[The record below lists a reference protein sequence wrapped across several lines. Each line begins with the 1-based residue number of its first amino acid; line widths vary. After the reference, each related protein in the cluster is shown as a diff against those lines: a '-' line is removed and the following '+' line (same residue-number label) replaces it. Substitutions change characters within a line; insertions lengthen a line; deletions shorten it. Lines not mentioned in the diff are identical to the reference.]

1 MLIKGETEMTNGLK
15 QQKLTVNMETMP
27 YFSASIADMH
37 ISPVTR
43 VVLGVPE
50 AAKNSRLE
58 VSVVGKCGENE
69 FIRRCDFTKDCF
81 DPEVFNLKNSSSC
94 VLYFDHDSFEYN
106 KAFLNSLEE
115 EETGEIYVFVKYAGS
130 ECTVK
135 TDITLLPSDMWTG
148 LECEPPV
155 VCSFIREEDKT
166 VEKICSDVCENGKI
180 NYDTDSR
187 KNVISTVKELH
198 KRIKNCSIIY
208 TRPVGY
214 AANIKQRLRRPEEL
228 FASGSVLATP
238 MEIALIFCACAKKVG
253 LDTCLVFTRGS
264 RGEVSVL
271 CGVYLVKTPFRVP
284 VCEDAE
290 KISALLN
297 AGDLIVVDPSAFA
310 TAQDTSFLLAVES
323 AAETFIENSHSLV
336 CLVDV
341 KRSLSEKGVRKE
353 KNEYENLPVK
363 QVLSQIYSSLMY
375 TPAMQYLA
383 GKERDEIEEIP
394 LLVTDFEKLYRDD
407 ETSYKLLPLD
417 ISVKLDEYAPL
428 DKGFSSI
435 VTMSSPKAKQHFSEN
450 ELAKLRIGYE
460 RLRERVASDSEITTA
475 LRDEELYKISTEM
488 TFGKNKK
495 EPYFAF
501 GYVKITD
508 KLTETVSFAP
518 VCLVRAKLTYELGN
532 FFVKQYGNPIVN
544 KVFIRNALRNSKLGY
559 DSFMKSLMPT
569 DKKEIFDMFENIRM
583 ALSETDD
590 RHIYEIIKEV
600 HLVNVD
606 VDDYILWSSLALERA
621 KLIANDTVSCIF
633 GTEKESERINREYVP
648 VKPMFSQCMKA
659 VCNDSNMIIDGAFT
673 NEKEE
678 VVSALVSRSVT
689 EGKSMLIV
697 TDDMEMSGYV
707 NDLLDSAGLS
717 EMSFSVDESCK
728 SDKAAERI
736 SELMAKYKNSED
748 NGVGFVSQD
757 LKNTEALLGEYT
769 ERINKLHTS
778 GMSLNDAVKSYL
790 SAGRGT
796 ENHDCI
802 PVNREIFKGLDEDG
816 IDRIF
821 EISGSLITNA
831 RMLCKKSGLEK
842 YTPINK
848 HPLFH
853 TRPQK
858 DIDETAKQM
867 VMVAIETALP
877 VISEYRD
884 VFSDVNEILKFD
896 EREIDCFY
904 KLERLNELFKLILSA
919 RDVDIPEKFVESDI
933 ADFIKIKRI
942 AAENRKRM
950 EEIENKLSFF
960 NPEIFEDIENLLKGD
975 EYEQD
980 EDAGFIKRF
989 VTKKNGIDKLMQY
1002 VDSDKRSEFLQH
1014 KLPEI
1019 YKLLYE
1025 YKACVIALR
1034 NSNNDKK
1041 ETPETARLAQISDKA
1056 DYLVSDINSSE
1067 ANNKKI
1073 LSNVFRLISVIP
1085 VDANLARKITVVRA
1099 RLAELYSGETSA
1111 ISIISKYMGIC
1122 FDDIVFDSGILSF
1135 DGIGKYLEEVEKKL
1149 DVVEDWN
1156 VWLEKCET
1164 AREYVPE
1171 FITYLEEHGAG
1182 TNIDRIFAKSLLAPI
1197 SDCISHDV
1205 MQGFSSE
1212 KLSRAKEK
1220 YIEYL
1225 CKASEVSAKNVFEGY
1240 KNVVRHAS
1248 QLANANIGEKS
1259 AAGFCDFMRENSKI
1273 VQKVI
1278 PVLVVTK
1285 NILTEALPLET
1296 VFDTVVVIDNKNNG
1310 YSMLP
1315 ALGFGQRCVIV
1326 NMSKVGGS
1334 KLYKTA
1340 KNILPSYDV
1349 SVFGKQRDVN
1359 TFTWLNSIGFA
1370 GNGICISAGEESA
1383 SELVRMNGI
1392 YDRTVSRTNKTETEL
1407 SMVKATSLLQDGQ
1420 TRVAITAFT
1429 KQQCTAMEKLMH
1441 VLSKK
1446 NKILFDAINEGR
1458 VFVCTPD
1465 RLYLKKYDSL
1475 VVSACFGCDKDGR
1488 FGWDFG
1494 YAGKTSNEPVP
1505 EAYYAIS
1512 DRKTE
1517 KTFIL
1522 TSLNA
1527 KDSKFMRKT
1536 GNNAALFNDFCEM
1549 LADGRIPVNMTVAK
1563 TDNEG
1568 ILCEIMSCISKR
1580 NPSVSLCE
1588 GKNSLKYA
1596 MKASG
1601 ENGSYILLDNER
1613 NICMHDELLI
1623 KKLLEEKGQLV
1634 ITLTPMQ
1641 LTGRNFGE
1649 TVESLV
1655 NEKDNI

>member
-1 MLIKGETEMTNGLK
+1 MTNGLK
-15 QQKLTVNMETMP
+15 QQKLTVNIETMP
-27 YFSASIADMH
+27 YFSASLADMH

-43 VVLGVPE
+43 VVLGMPE
-50 AAKNSRLE
+50 AAKNCRLE
-58 VSVVGKCGENE
+58 VSIVGKCGGNE
-69 FIRRCDFTKDCF
+69 FVRRSDFVKDCF
-81 DPEVFNLKNSSSC
+81 DSEAFNLKNASSC
-94 VLYFDHDSFEYN
+94 VLHFDHDSFEYN
-106 KAFLNSLEE
+106 KAFLNSIEE
-115 EETGEIYVFVKYAGS
+115 EEQGEIHVLVKYAGA
-130 ECTVK
+130 ECTAKADV
-135 TDITLLPSDMWTG
+135 TLLPSDMWTG
-148 LECEPPV
+148 LECEPSV
-155 VCSFIREEDKT
+155 VCSFVRDEDKT
-166 VEKICSDVCENGKI
+166 VERICSDICENGKI
-180 NYDTDSR
+180 NYNTDSR
-187 KNVISTVKELH
+187 KNIISTVKELH
-198 KRIKNCSIIY
+198 KRIKNCNIIY

-214 AANIKQRLRRPEEL
+214 AANIKQRLRSPEEL
-228 FASGSVLATP
+228 FASGSILATP
-238 MEIALIFCACAKKVG
+238 LEIALIFCACAKRTG
-253 LDTCLVFTRGS
+253 LDTSLVFTRGS
-264 RGEVSVL
+264 RGDVSVL
-271 CGVYLVKTPFRVP
+271 CGVYLVKTPFKMP

-290 KISALLN
+290 KISALIN

-310 TAQDTSFLLAVES
+310 TAQNTSFALAVES
-323 AAETFIENSHSLV
+323 AAETFVENIRSLV

-353 KNEYENLPVK
+353 KNEYEDVPVK
-363 QVLSQIYSSLMY
+363 HVLSQIYSSLMY

-383 GKERDEIEEIP
+383 GKVRDEIEEVP
-394 LLVTDFEKLYRDD
+394 LLVTDFEKVYRDE
-407 ETSYKLLPLD
+407 ETSYRLLPLD
-417 ISVKLDEYAPL
+417 INVNLDEYAPL

-450 ELAKLRIGYE
+450 ELEKLRVGYE
-460 RLRERVASDSEITTA
+460 KLRAKVTSDNEITTS
-475 LRDEELYKISTEM
+475 LRDEELYRISTEM

-532 FFVKQYGNPIVN
+532 FYAKQYGNPIVN

-606 VDDYILWSSLALERA
+606 VDDYILWSSLALERS
-621 KLIANDTVSCIF
+621 KLAANEAVSGIF
-633 GTEKESERINREYVP
+633 GNEKIEEQINRDYVP
-648 VKPMFSQCMKA
+648 VKPMFSQSMKA
-659 VCNDSNMIIDGAFT
+659 VCNDTSMIIDGAYT
-673 NEKEE
+673 DEKED
-678 VVSALVSRSVT
+678 VIGAVASRSIT

-697 TDDMEMSGYV
+697 TDDMEMSYYV
-707 NDLLDSAGLS
+707 GDLLDKNGLS
-717 EMSFSVDESCK
+717 DMSFVLDESCK
-728 SDKAAERI
+728 SDKASEKI
-736 SELMAKYKNSED
+736 SELVSKYKNSED
-748 NGVGFVSQD
+748 NGIAFVSQE
-757 LKNTEALLGEYT
+757 LKDTEALLSEYT
-769 ERINKLHTS
+769 ERINKPHAS

-790 SAGRGT
+790 SASRGT

-802 PVNREIFKGLDEDG
+802 PVSREIFEGLDEEG

-831 RMLCKKSGLEK
+831 RLLCKKSGLEK
-842 YTPINK
+842 HTPINK

-853 TRPQK
+853 ARPIK
-858 DIDETAKQM
+858 DFDETAKQM

-884 VFSDVNEILKFD
+884 VFLDVNEILKFD
-896 EREIDCFY
+896 AREIDCFY
-904 KLERLNELFKLILSA
+904 KLERLNELFKLILA
-919 RDVDIPEKFVESDI
+919 AKDVDIPEKFVESDI
-933 ADFIKIKRI
+933 SDFIKIKRI

-950 EEIENKLSFF
+950 EEIENKLGFF
-960 NPEIFEDIENLLKGD
+960 SPEIFEDIENLLKGD

-1002 VDSDKRSEFLQH
+1002 VDSDKKSEFMQH

-1019 YKLLYE
+1019 YKMLYE
-1025 YKACVIALR
+1025 YKACIIALR
-1034 NSNNDKK
+1034 DSNNDKK
-1041 ETPETARLAQISDKA
+1041 ETPEATRLAQISDKA
-1056 DYLVSDINSSE
+1056 DYLVSDITSSE
-1067 ANNKKI
+1067 TTNKNI

-1099 RLAELYSGETSA
+1099 RLSELYSGETSA
-1111 ISIISKYMGIC
+1111 ISTISKYMGIC
-1122 FDDIVFDSGILSF
+1122 FDDIVFDDGILSF
-1135 DGIGKYLEEVEKKL
+1135 DGLGKYLEEVEKKL
-1149 DVVEDWN
+1149 DVTEDWN
-1156 VWLEKCET
+1156 TWLEKCEN
-1164 AREYVPE
+1164 AKEYVPE

-1182 TNIDRIFAKSLLAPI
+1182 INIDRVFAKSLLAPI
-1197 SDCISHDV
+1197 SDCVRHDV

-1220 YIEYL
+1220 YIEYV
-1225 CKASEVSAKNVFEGY
+1225 CRASDVSANNVLEGY
-1240 KNVVRHAS
+1240 KNVVRHAA
-1248 QLANANIGEKS
+1248 QLINTASSINNGN
-1259 AAGFCDFMRENSKI
+1259 GFCEYMKENTKA
-1273 VQKVI
+1273 VQKI
-1278 PVLVVTK
+1278 LPVLVVTK
-1285 NILTEALPLET
+1285 NILTEVLPLET

-1340 KNILPSYDV
+1340 KNVLPSYDV
-1349 SVFGKQRDVN
+1349 SVFGRERDVN

-1370 GNGICISAGEESA
+1370 GNGICINPGEESA

-1407 SMVKATSLLQDGQ
+1407 SMVKATSLLQDEGK
-1420 TRVAITAFT
+1420 RVALTAFT

-1446 NKILFDAINEGR
+1446 NKILADAMNEGR
-1458 VFVCTPD
+1458 VFICTPD

-1475 VVSACFGCDKDGR
+1475 VVSACFGIDKDGR

-1494 YAGKTSNEPVP
+1494 YAGKTANEPVSD
-1505 EAYYAIS
+1505 AYYAIS

-1536 GNNAALFNDFCEM
+1536 GNNAAVFNDFCEM
-1549 LADGRIPVNMTVAK
+1549 LSDGRIPVNMTSAK
-1563 TDNEG
+1563 NDDEG
-1568 ILCEIMSCISKR
+1568 ILCEIMACISQRKP
-1580 NPSVSLCE
+1580 NVSLCE
-1588 GKNSLKYA
+1588 GKNSIKYA